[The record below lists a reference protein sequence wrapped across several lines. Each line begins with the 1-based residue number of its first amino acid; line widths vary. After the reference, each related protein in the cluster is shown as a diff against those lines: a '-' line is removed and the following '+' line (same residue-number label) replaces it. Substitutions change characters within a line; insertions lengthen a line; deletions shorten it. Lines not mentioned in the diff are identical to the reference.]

1 MIVCQACHYA
11 TCINAELGTQEYL
24 FDLFMINN
32 LIVCLSDNFTFKTLS
47 EKHWTVGKGSDRQ
60 DAKLAYTLISEQTA
74 ALLKTYFE
82 TDTRMMALYQFISIF
97 STVRKIMTSRK
108 IWNK

>member
-1 MIVCQACHYA
+1 MFAKLAITPPVSMQNWGHKS
-11 TCINAELGTQEYL
+11 TYL
-24 FDLFMINN
+24 TFSMINN